1 MGVDPQP
8 DTDSLTGDLIR
19 LWAGCALRYE
29 PAQWILETGRLSE
42 MPGNYTVSHLERW
55 REPDLDEYLA
65 NLCPTARSRR
75 LICKRI
81 AETIRRANSLNS
93 RIWGVT
99 KTAWGMRVNVG
110 RLEAISWSRQR
121 VGIMVD
127 FKAVSSRA
135 ERNELN
141 RRRQGSGHYASAPDS
156 HYVWSQTDGAQRLA
170 AFMGIVEA
178 PHRAHLSIAAATGI
192 NGATPKG
199 HHPGLVDAIAREAGA
214 HLPQPGYVAARRP
227 DGVIV
232 PEPPTEADGAP
243 PASTASA
250 AYVEGGVREVTLSRV
265 ERDPAARTACIAH
278 YGVAC
283 GVCGVVL
290 ERVYGR
296 AARDLIQVH
305 HVTPLSSRK
314 GRRKID
320 PVLDLR
326 PVCPNCHA
334 VIHRYPEPYTI
345 EQVRAMLL

>member
-1 MGVDPQP
+1 M
-8 DTDSLTGDLIR
+8 
-19 LWAGCALRYE
+19 
-29 PAQWILETGRLSE
+29 PA
-42 MPGNYTVSHLERW
+42 NYTVSHLERW
-55 REPDLDEYLA
+55 RETDLDGYLA
-65 NLCPTARSRR
+65 ELCPTARSRR
-75 LICKRI
+75 LICRRI
-81 AETIRRANSLNS
+81 ADTILRAHSLKP

-99 KTAWGMRVNVG
+99 KTDWGIRVNFG
-110 RLEAISWSRQR
+110 RLEAISWSRDAVR
-121 VGIMVD
+121 VMVD
-127 FKAVSSRA
+127 FKAAPSRA
-135 ERNELN
+135 IRNELN
-141 RRRQGSGHYASAPDS
+141 RLRQGSGHYESAPDS
-156 HYVWSQTDGAQRLA
+156 HYVRPENDDARRLA
-170 AFMGIVEA
+170 AFMRLVET

-265 ERDPAARTACIAH
+265 ERNPAARAACIAH
-278 YGVAC
+278 YGVGC

-314 GRRKID
+314 GRRKVD
-320 PVLDLR
+320 PVLDIR

>member
-1 MGVDPQP
+1 MGVDHQP
-8 DTDSLTGDLIR
+8 DTDTLTGDLIC

-29 PAQWILETGRLSE
+29 PKQWILETGGLSE

-65 NLCPTARSRR
+65 KLCPTARSRR

-81 AETIRRANSLNS
+81 VETIRRANSLNS

-110 RLEAISWSRQR
+110 RLEAISWSREA

-127 FKAVSSRA
+127 FKAASSRTV
-135 ERNELN
+135 RNDLN
-141 RRRQGSGHYASAPDS
+141 RLRQGSGHYASAPDS
-156 HYVWSQTDGAQRLA
+156 QYVWSETDDAQRLA
-170 AFMGIVEA
+170 AFMGLVEA
-178 PHRAHLSIAAATGI
+178 PHRSHLSIAAATGI

-214 HLPQPGYVAARRP
+214 HLPQPSYVAARRP
-227 DGVIV
+227 DGVDV
-232 PEPPTEADGAP
+232 PEPPSDADGAL
-243 PASTASA
+243 PATAAPA
-250 AYVEGGVREVTLSRV
+250 AYVEGGLSSV
-265 ERDPAARTACIAH
+265 ERNPAARTACIAH
-278 YGVAC
+278 DGVAC

-305 HVTPLSSRK
+305 HVTQLSSRK
-314 GRRKID
+314 GRRKVD